1 MRTKVT
7 KILYAALCVA
17 TVLFLQG
24 CATQRQTTGQPSKA
38 DRERRDVLQHIILAQ
53 SSFHSAEVTKMRY
66 TLTYSNR
73 QMAANGSLKFI
84 KDSVV
89 SFSLQP
95 VMGIELFR
103 VDITPSKVAIV
114 DKMNRRFAQFTYP
127 ELSDY
132 MGLSVV
138 FEDIQALTMQHI
150 FALGEADNW
159 QQSFTL
165 DKTDFQHRITFSDN
179 KIDYS
184 FLFDAVN
191 YILQETKLTSTKM
204 NASVVVAYRNET
216 QTDDVLFP
224 ETVEVSYIH
233 PTQHIALTLT
243 MLRRQFNRKVNYSPV
258 NTATY
263 KLVDISTILP

>member
-1 MRTKVT
+1 MRTKVA
-7 KILYAALCVA
+7 KILYSAMCVA
-17 TVLFLQG
+17 TVLLLQG
-24 CATQRQTTGQPSKA
+24 CATQRTTTVRPSKA
-38 DRERRDVLQHIILAQ
+38 DRERKDVLQNIILAQ
-53 SSFHSAEVTKMRY
+53 SSFHTAEVTKMRY

-103 VDITPSKVAIV
+103 VDITPSQLTVV
-114 DKMNRRFAQFTYP
+114 DKMNRRFAQYTYP
-127 ELSDY
+127 ELSNY
-132 MGLSVV
+132 IGLSVA

-150 FALGEADNW
+150 FALGKADIW
-159 QQSFTL
+159 QQPFTL
-165 DKTDFQHRITFSDN
+165 DKTDSQHRINFTDN
-179 KIDYS
+179 LIDYS

-191 YILQETKLTSTKM
+191 YILQETKLTSAKM

-224 ETVEVSYIH
+224 ETVEISYTH
-233 PTQHIALTLT
+233 PSRHLALTLT
-243 MLRRQFNRKVNYSPV
+243 MLRRQFNKKVNYSPV
-258 NTATY
+258 NTANY